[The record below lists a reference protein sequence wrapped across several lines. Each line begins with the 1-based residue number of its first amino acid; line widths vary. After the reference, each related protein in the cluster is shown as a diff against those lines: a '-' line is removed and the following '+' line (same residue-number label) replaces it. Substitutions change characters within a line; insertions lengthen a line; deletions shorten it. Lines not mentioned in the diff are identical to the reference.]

1 MKILSIRLKNL
12 NSLKGEW
19 KIDFTQPPFA
29 ENGLFA
35 ITGPTGA
42 GKTTLLDAICL
53 ALYHQTPRLGQIT
66 NSSNEIMTRGTSEC
80 LAEVEFEV
88 KGTAYRAF
96 WSMRRSR
103 GNVDGNLQ
111 PADAELAE
119 VATGKVLAT
128 QIRQKS
134 EEIEKLTGLD
144 FGRFT
149 KSMMLSQ
156 GNFAAFLNADE
167 NKRAE
172 LLEELTGTEVYGQ
185 ISVKVHEHFS
195 QAKQRLNELQAGA
208 NTFQV
213 LSAEQRQA
221 LQDELNQLQ
230 NKQGGI
236 EQLITTHTS
245 HINWLEKRLSAQ
257 QSQQDA
263 SILNTEA
270 KEAIADAKI
279 DLSLLEKSEP
289 AERLRPNWRRLVEV
303 TQQQTKTN
311 EQLSAQQQTQTKLGV
326 ELTSA
331 ADKLS
336 VAAHSLQSSKQAQ
349 QSQEQLITQQ
359 VMPLDNKISVLA
371 EKHSDKQQALRQL
384 QQQQQE
390 SVSKQQV
397 LTAALTDLNSQHS
410 LAQNYLTEHQAD
422 SAVGEQLSGWNAS
435 VEQLKRDSLSA
446 ETLQKHTVGIDSQL
460 NENIKVKQRLQR
472 QWQNL
477 SERLNLQQAALTEKE
492 AQYQKLTV
500 KTDNISLESGTTELE
515 NQLATINT
523 RWPELHSAQE
533 IQRRCVQLERD
544 KTHSQSELQ
553 SSQTQTEELSTQ
565 RNALVHKY
573 QEQTQRCKDLQQ
585 LVSQEEQL
593 AQYRQ
598 LLKADE
604 ACPLCGATEHPQSSA
619 MAIDIPETV
628 DRKQQADT
636 LLNQLEQDGK
646 AVREKRDS
654 LELKIKQLH
663 TCLAES
669 NTLET
674 ELTTLWQGAVA
685 TLQLNFAINDSHS
698 LQNFELA
705 LKKQFE
711 QVSSQLKLI
720 SQLDKERQA
729 NKEALNITQ
738 RESDKLS
745 SELKLLEQSQQSLQQ
760 SSQKATQEYAQLIE
774 LIDKNR
780 TALLTNITALGY
792 VAPLENELVQWL
804 QAKRKDVT
812 CYQQKMHD
820 KEQISRQL
828 ELKSAEN
835 AVAEKLLQSLDG
847 QLSSEQIQESE
858 LKQQWDD
865 KAKQRHQLFGEQTV
879 ALARENANVKLSTT
893 EQSHQLAIAMHK
905 QIDQQHNDLLAAIKA
920 KTQQQTE
927 LELSLKGLTDK
938 WHALLTNSPFVNQC
952 EFEMALLPE
961 QQRSQLISLKQR
973 LDTQLQRANTLLEQS
988 AAQLNQ
994 LNNIEQAALWQQTSQ
1009 EDVKAQLQQLQTEK
1023 DRLVESRGGI
1033 SSQLSADQKQTSRQQ
1048 TLLDQIEQQTQD
1060 YDQLSYLHG
1069 LIGSANGDKF
1079 RRFAQGLTLDNLVY
1093 LANKQ
1098 LDRIH
1103 GRYLLKRKEEQ
1114 GLALTVLDTWQGDV
1128 ERDTKTLSG
1137 GESFLVSLALALA
1150 LSDLV
1155 SHKTSIDS
1163 LFLDEGFGTLDAET
1177 LDIALDALDN
1187 LNASGKMIGVISH
1200 IEAMKE
1206 RIPTQLR
1213 VTKKSGLGVS
1223 ELDPVFAVR

>member
-19 KIDFTQPPFA
+19 KVDFTQSPFV

-88 KGTAYRAF
+88 QGTAYRAF

-111 PADAELAE
+111 PADAELAQ

-134 EEIEKLTGLD
+134 EAIEKLTGLD

-156 GNFAAFLNADE
+156 GDFAAFLNADE
-167 NKRAE
+167 RQRAE

-185 ISVKVHEHFS
+185 ISIKVHEHYT
-195 QAKQRLNELQAGA
+195 QAKQKLNALQAGA
-208 NTFQV
+208 DTFKV
-213 LSAEQRQA
+213 FTAEQKLAKQNELKQ
-221 LQDELNQLQ
+221 LQDNQAD
-230 NKQGGI
+230 I
-236 EQLITTHTS
+236 EQQIKTHES
-245 HINWLEKRLSAQ
+245 HVNWWDKRLSAQ
-257 QSQQDA
+257 KNQQQA
-263 SILNTEA
+263 TVLNTQA
-270 KEAIADAKI
+270 KQAMADAQV
-279 DLSLLEKSEP
+279 DLSLLEKSDP
-289 AERLRPNWRRLVEV
+289 AERLRPNWQRLVEV
-303 TQQQTKTN
+303 TQQHAKTN
-311 EQLSAQQQTQTKLGV
+311 EQLAAQQQKKSTLGI

-331 ADKLS
+331 ADKLLL
-336 VAAHSLQSSKQAQ
+336 ANQSLQNSKQTQ
-349 QSQEQLITQQ
+349 HNQEQLITEQ
-359 VMPLDNKISVLA
+359 VMPLDSRISTLT
-371 EKHSDKQQALRQL
+371 EKHHDKQQSIRQL
-384 QQQQQE
+384 QQQQQT

-397 LTAALTDLNSQHS
+397 LTTALTGLNEQHAS
-410 LAQNYLTEHQAD
+410 AQNYLTAHQAD
-422 SAVGEQLSGWNAS
+422 STVGAQLSGWS
-435 VEQLKRDSLSA
+435 GTLEQIERDNQSA
-446 ETLQKHTVGIDSQL
+446 QTLQKQTVDTDSQL
-460 NENIKVKQRLQR
+460 NENNKLKLRLQG

-477 SERLNLQQAALTEKE
+477 SERLKQQQAALAEKE
-492 AQYQKLTV
+492 SQYQTLT
-500 KTDNISLESGTTELE
+500 LESDATALE
-515 NQLATINT
+515 NQLAAINN

-533 IQRRCVQLERD
+533 IQRRYAQLEKD
-544 KTHSQSELQ
+544 KTNSQSELHN
-553 SSQTQTEELSTQ
+553 SQTQIEQCNTQ
-565 RNALVHKY
+565 RSALLQKY
-573 QEQTQRCKDLQQ
+573 QEQKQHYKDLQQ

-598 LLKADE
+598 LLQADE
-604 ACPLCGATEHPQSSA
+604 ECPLCGATDHPKSAA
-619 MAIDIPETV
+619 MAVDIPDTV
-628 DRKQQADT
+628 ARKHQAEI

-646 AVREKRDS
+646 AVREKLDT
-654 LELKIKQLH
+654 LELRIKQLQVN
-663 TCLAES
+663 LAEFS
-669 NTLET
+669 TLET
-674 ELTTLWQGAVA
+674 ELVTLWQGRVEI
-685 TLQLNFAINDSHS
+685 LQLDFAINDQQN
-698 LQNFELA
+698 LQA
-705 LKKQFE
+705 FE
-711 QVSSQLKLI
+711 QWLKNQHEQLSKQLKLI
-720 SQLDKERQA
+720 SKLDKERQTKKDA
-729 NKEALNITQ
+729 VNISQ

-745 SELKLLEQSQQSLQQ
+745 SELKLLEQSQQSLQH
-760 SSQKATQEYAQLIE
+760 SSEKATQEYTKLIE
-774 LIDKNR
+774 SIDKNR
-780 TALLTNITALGY
+780 TALITNIVALGY
-792 VAPLENELVQWL
+792 VAPPDHELEKWL
-804 QAKRKDVT
+804 QSKHQDAQRF
-812 CYQQKMHD
+812 QHKMHE
-820 KEQISRQL
+820 KEQLSQHL
-828 ELKSAEN
+828 AGKSAEN
-835 AVAEKLLQSLDG
+835 AAVEQQFLSLVE
-847 QLSSEQIQESE
+847 QLFSMQLDEVK
-858 LKQQWDD
+858 LKQQCDEVT
-865 KAKQRHQLFGEQTV
+865 KQRHQLFGEQTV
-879 ALARENANVKLSTT
+879 ADARESANVKVNTA
-893 EQSHQLAIAMHK
+893 EQAHQLANISHQKIA
-905 QIDQQHNDLLAAIKA
+905 QQHNDLLAVIKA
-920 KTQQQTE
+920 KGQQQTE
-927 LELSLKGLTDK
+927 LDASLKEHNNN
-938 WHALLTNSPFVNQC
+938 WHELLTNSPFVNQA
-952 EFEMALLPE
+952 EFESALLPE
-961 QQRSQLISLKQR
+961 EQRSQLISLKQT
-973 LDTQLQRANTLLEQS
+973 LESHLQRANTLLEQS
-988 AAQLNQ
+988 TAQLDD
-994 LNNIEQAALWQQTSQ
+994 LNCIEEAGSWIKTPQD
-1009 EDVKAQLQQLQTEK
+1009 DVKALLIHLQNEK
-1023 DRLVESRGGI
+1023 DLLVERRGGI
-1033 SSQLSADQKQTSRQQ
+1033 SSQLTADQKETARQQ
-1048 TLLDQIEQQTQD
+1048 ELLAQIEQQRQD

-1213 VTKKSGLGVS
+1213 VIKKSGLGVS
-1223 ELDPVFAVR
+1223 ELDREFAVS

>member
-19 KIDFTQPPFA
+19 KIDFTQSPFV

-88 KGTAYRAF
+88 QGTAYRAF

-134 EEIEKLTGLD
+134 EAIEKLTGLD

-156 GNFAAFLNADE
+156 GDFAAFLNADE
-167 NKRAE
+167 RQRAE
-172 LLEELTGTEVYGQ
+172 LLEELTGTEVYGL
-185 ISVKVHEHFS
+185 ISIKVHEHFS
-195 QAKQRLNELQAGA
+195 QAKQKLNELQVGA

-213 LSAEQRQA
+213 LTAEQKQD
-221 LQDELNQLQ
+221 LQQELNQLQ
-230 NKQGGI
+230 DKQAGI
-236 EQLITTHTS
+236 EQQINTHTN
-245 HINWLEKRLSAQ
+245 HVIWWDKRHSAV
-257 QSQQDA
+257 QSQQNA
-263 SILNTEA
+263 NVLCTEA
-270 KEAIADAKI
+270 KQAMADAKV
-279 DLSLLEKSEP
+279 DLSLLEKSQP
-289 AERLRPNWRRLVEV
+289 AERLRPNWERLVEV
-303 TQQQTKTN
+303 TQQHAKTN
-311 EQLSAQQQTQTKLGV
+311 AQLAAKQETKITLDAELKSTADSLSLAQQ
-326 ELTSA
+326 
-331 ADKLS
+331 
-336 VAAHSLQSSKQAQ
+336 SLQSTKQAQ
-349 QSQEQLITQQ
+349 QSQEQLITAQ
-359 VMPLDNKISVLA
+359 VIPLDSQITTLT
-371 EKHSDKQQALRQL
+371 EKHSDKQQTIRQL
-384 QQQQQE
+384 QQQQQA
-390 SVSKQQV
+390 SASKQRV
-397 LTAALTDLNSQHS
+397 LTAALTGLNEQHT

-435 VEQLKRDSLSA
+435 LEQLERDNQA
-446 ETLQKHTVGIDSQL
+446 AQALQKQTLTIDSQL
-460 NENIKVKQRLQR
+460 SENTKNSLQLQG
-472 QWQNL
+472 QWQKL
-477 SERLNLQQAALTEKE
+477 SERLSQQQTTLTEKE
-492 AQYQKLTV
+492 AQYQALTQ
-500 KTDNISLESGTTELE
+500 NSSLGSDATALE
-515 NQLATINT
+515 NQLAAINN

-533 IQRRCVQLERD
+533 TQRRYVQLDKD
-544 KTHSQSELQ
+544 KTTGHSELLH
-553 SSQTQTEELSTQ
+553 SRTQVEELATQ
-565 RNALVHKY
+565 RNTLLQKW
-573 QEQTQRCKDLQQ
+573 QEQTQHCKDLQQ

-598 LLKADE
+598 LLKEDQE
-604 ACPLCGATEHPQSSA
+604 CPLCGATDHPQPSE

-628 DRKQQADT
+628 TRKHQAET

-646 AVREKRDS
+646 AVRETLDF
-654 LELKIKQLH
+654 LELKIKQLQSRS
-663 TCLAES
+663 AELS
-669 NTLET
+669 NLET
-674 ELTTLWQGAVA
+674 ELTALWQGRVE
-685 TLQLNFAINDSHS
+685 TLQLDFAINDQQS
-698 LQNFELA
+698 LQAFELG
-705 LKKQFE
+705 LKNQLE
-711 QVSSQLKLI
+711 QVSKQLKLI
-720 SQLDKERQA
+720 SQLDKERQT
-729 NKEALNITQ
+729 NKEAVNISQ
-738 RESDKLS
+738 RKSDNLS
-745 SELKLLEQSQQSLQQ
+745 SELKLLEQSQQSLQH
-760 SSQKATQEYAQLIE
+760 SSEKTTQEYTKLIE
-774 LIDKNR
+774 SIDKNR
-780 TALLTNITALGY
+780 TALITNIVALGY
-792 VAPLENELVQWL
+792 VAPPDHELEEWL
-804 QAKRKDVT
+804 QSKRQDAQRF
-812 CYQQKMHD
+812 QQKMHE
-820 KEQISRQL
+820 KEQLSQQL
-828 ELKSAEN
+828 AGKSAEN
-835 AVAEKLLQSLDG
+835 AAAEQQLQSLVE
-847 QLSSEQIQESE
+847 QLFSMQLDEVK
-858 LKQQWDD
+858 LKQQYDE
-865 KAKQRHQLFGEQTV
+865 ATKQRHQLFGEQTV
-879 ALARENANVKLSTT
+879 TDARESANVKVSTA
-893 EQSHQLAIAMHK
+893 EQAHQLANISHQKIA
-905 QIDQQHNDLLAAIKA
+905 QQHNDLLAAIKA
-920 KTQQQTE
+920 KRQQQTE
-927 LELSLKGLTDK
+927 LDASLKEHNNN
-938 WHALLTNSPFVNQC
+938 WHELLTNSHFVNQA
-952 EFEMALLPE
+952 EFESALLSE
-961 QQRSQLISLKQR
+961 EQRSQLISLKQT
-973 LDTQLQRANTLLEQS
+973 LELQLQRANTLLEQS
-988 AAQLNQ
+988 TAQLDE
-994 LNNIEQAALWQQTSQ
+994 LNRIEEAGSWIKIPQD
-1009 EDVKAQLQQLQTEK
+1009 DVKALLIHLQNEK
-1023 DRLVESRGGI
+1023 DMLVERRGGI
-1033 SSQLSADQKQTSRQQ
+1033 TSQLTADQKETARQQ
-1048 TLLDQIEQQTQD
+1048 ALLDQIEQQRQD

-1213 VTKKSGLGVS
+1213 VSKKSGLGLS
-1223 ELDPVFAVR
+1223 ELDRQFAVV

>member
-19 KIDFTQPPFA
+19 KIDFTQSPFA

-185 ISVKVHEHFS
+185 ISVKVHEHHS
-195 QAKQRLNELQAGA
+195 QAKQRLNELQVGA

-213 LSAEQRQA
+213 LTAEQRQA
-221 LQDELNQLQ
+221 LQDEFNQLQ
-230 NKQGGI
+230 NKQAGI
-236 EQLITTHTS
+236 EQHITTHTS
-245 HINWLEKRLSAQ
+245 HINWWDKRLSAQ

-263 SILNTEA
+263 SILNTKA
-270 KEAIADAKI
+270 KQAIADAKV

-289 AERLRPNWRRLVEV
+289 ADRLRPNWQRLVEV
-303 TQQQTKTN
+303 TQQHTKTSEQLAAQLQTKT
-311 EQLSAQQQTQTKLGV
+311 KLAI

-336 VAAHSLQSSKQAQ
+336 VAAQSLQSSKQAQ
-349 QSQEQLITQQ
+349 QTQEQLITQQ
-359 VMPLDNKISVLA
+359 VMPLDNQISALA
-371 EKHSDKQQALRQL
+371 EKHCDKQQAIGQL
-384 QQQQQE
+384 QQHQQE
-390 SVSKQQV
+390 STSKQQV
-397 LTAALTDLNSQHS
+397 LTAGLTDLNAQYS
-410 LAQNYLTEHQAD
+410 LVQNYLTEHQSD
-422 SAVGEQLSGWNAS
+422 SAVGEQLSGWNALL
-435 VEQLKRDSLSA
+435 EQLERDNQSA
-446 ETLQKHTVGIDSQL
+446 QTLQKQSVDIDSQL
-460 NENIKVKQRLQR
+460 NENNKVKQRLQG

-477 SERLNLQQAALTEKE
+477 SERLKQLQTALAEKE
-492 AQYQKLTV
+492 AEFQKLTV
-500 KTDNISLESGTTELE
+500 KTDNTSLELGTTELE
-515 NQLATINT
+515 NQLASINH

-533 IQRRCVQLERD
+533 IQRRYLQLEKD
-544 KTHSQSELQ
+544 KIHSQSELQ
-553 SSQTQTEELSTQ
+553 SSQTQAEELSAQ
-565 RNALVHKY
+565 RNTLVHKY
-573 QEQTQRCKDLQQ
+573 QEQTQHCKDLQQ

-593 AQYRQ
+593 SQYRQ
-598 LLKADE
+598 LLKVDE
-604 ACPLCGATEHPQSSA
+604 ECPLCGATDHPKSST
-619 MAIDIPETV
+619 MAIDIPETL

-646 AVREKRDS
+646 AVREKRDY

-663 TCLAES
+663 TRLAEL

-685 TLQLNFAINDSHS
+685 ILKLNFAINDQHS

-705 LKKQFE
+705 LKKQLE
-711 QVSSQLKLI
+711 QVSNQLKLI

-738 RESDKLS
+738 RENDKLN
-745 SELKLLEQSQQSLQQ
+745 SELKLLEQRQQSLQQ
-760 SSQKATQEYAQLIE
+760 SSQKAMQEYAQLIE

-780 TALLTNITALGY
+780 MALLTNITALGY
-792 VAPLENELVQWL
+792 VAPPENELVQWL
-804 QAKRKDVT
+804 QSKREDVT
-812 CYQQKMHD
+812 RYQQKVHD
-820 KEQISRQL
+820 KEQVSRQI
-828 ELKSAEN
+828 ELKSAEH
-835 AVAEKLLQSLDG
+835 ATAEKLLQSLVG
-847 QLSSEQIQESE
+847 QLSSEQILEAE
-858 LKQQWDD
+858 LKLQWDD

-879 ALARENANVKLSTT
+879 ALARENANIQLSTV
-893 EQSHQLAIAMHK
+893 EQAHQLANSNHK
-905 QIDQQHNDLLAAIKA
+905 QIDQQHSDLLAAIKA
-920 KTQQQTE
+920 KIQQQTE
-927 LELSLKGLTDK
+927 LELSLKELTDK
-938 WHALLTNSPFVNQC
+938 WHALLTNSPFVNQA

-961 QQRSQLISLKQR
+961 EQRSQLISLKQR
-973 LDTQLQRANTLLEQS
+973 LDTQLQRATTLLEQS
-988 AAQLNQ
+988 GAQLNE
-994 LNNIEQAALWQQTSQ
+994 LNNIEDAALWQQTSQ
-1009 EDVKAQLQQLQTEK
+1009 EDVKVLLEQLQTEK

-1033 SSQLSADQKQTSRQQ
+1033 SSQLSADQKETSRQQ
-1048 TLLDQIEQQTQD
+1048 ALLDQIQQQTQN
-1060 YDQLSYLHG
+1060 YDELSYLHG
-1069 LIGSANGDKF
+1069 LIGSASGDKF

-1213 VTKKSGLGVS
+1213 VIKKSGLGVS
-1223 ELDPVFAVR
+1223 ELDREFAVG

>member
-19 KIDFTQPPFA
+19 KIDFTQSPFA

-66 NSSNEIMTRGTSEC
+66 NSSNEIMTRGTAEC

-119 VATGKVLAT
+119 VATGNVLAT

-134 EEIEKLTGLD
+134 EVIEKLTGLD

-185 ISVKVHEHFS
+185 ISVKVHEHHS
-195 QAKQRLNELQAGA
+195 QAKQRLKELQVGA

-213 LSAEQRQA
+213 LSAEQKQA
-221 LQDELNQLQ
+221 LQDEFNQLQ
-230 NKQGGI
+230 NKQTGI
-236 EQLITTHTS
+236 EQHIKTHTD
-245 HINWLEKRLSAQ
+245 HMNWWDKQLSAQ

-263 SILNTEA
+263 SILNTQA
-270 KEAIADAKI
+270 KQAIAAAKI

-289 AERLRPNWRRLVEV
+289 AERLRPNWQRLVEV

-326 ELTSA
+326 DLSSA

-336 VAAHSLQSSKQAQ
+336 VAAQSLQSSKQAQ

-359 VMPLDNKISVLA
+359 VMPLDNQISALA
-371 EKHSDKQQALRQL
+371 EKYSDKQQAIGQL

-390 SVSKQQV
+390 SASKQQL
-397 LTAALTDLNSQHS
+397 LTAALTGLKEQHS

-422 SAVGEQLSGWNAS
+422 SAVSEQLSGWNAS
-435 VEQLKRDSLSA
+435 LQQLERDNLSA
-446 ETLQKHTVGIDSQL
+446 QILQKQTVSIDSQL
-460 NENIKVKQRLQR
+460 NDNNQVKQRLQG

-477 SERLNLQQAALTEKE
+477 SERLNQQQTALAEKE
-492 AQYQKLTV
+492 AAYQSLTH
-500 KTDNISLESGTTELE
+500 ESDASALE
-515 NQLATINT
+515 NQNAHINSL
-523 RWPELHSAQE
+523 WPKLHKVQD
-533 IQRRCVQLERD
+533 IQRRYLQLEKD
-544 KTHSQSELQ
+544 KTSGQNELLASQQQVVEL
-553 SSQTQTEELSTQ
+553 TTQ
-565 RNALVHKY
+565 RNTLVQKY
-573 QEQTQRCKDLQQ
+573 QEQEQVCKDLQQ

-598 LLKADE
+598 LLKTDE
-604 ACPLCGATEHPQSSA
+604 ECPLCGAIEHPKSSA
-619 MAIDIPETV
+619 MAIDIPQTV
-628 DRKQQADT
+628 NRKHQAEI
-636 LLNQLEQDGK
+636 LLEQCKQAGTV
-646 AVREKRDS
+646 VREKLDS
-654 LELKIKQLH
+654 FKLR
-663 TCLAES
+663 A
-669 NTLET
+669 T
-674 ELTTLWQGAVA
+674 ELQTRLADLGALENELVMQWQERVA
-685 TLQLNFAINDSHS
+685 TLQLNFAINDTHS

-705 LKKQFE
+705 LKKQLE
-711 QVSSQLKLI
+711 QVSNQLKLI

-745 SELKLLEQSQQSLQQ
+745 SELKLLEQSQQSLHQN
-760 SSQKATQEYAQLIE
+760 SQKATQEYAQIIE

-780 TALLTNITALGY
+780 TALLNNITSLGY
-792 VAPLENELVQWL
+792 VAPPENEWVQWL
-804 QAKRKDVT
+804 QSKREDVT
-812 CYQQKMHD
+812 LYQHKVHD

-828 ELKSAEN
+828 ELKNAEH

-847 QLSSEQIQESE
+847 QLSSEQIQEAE

-879 ALARENANVKLSTT
+879 ILARENANAQLSNA
-893 EQSHQLAIAMHK
+893 EQSHQLTIATHK
-905 QIDQQHNDLLAAIKA
+905 QIDQQHSDLLAAIKA
-920 KTQQQTE
+920 KIQQQTE
-927 LELSLKGLTDK
+927 LELSLKALTEK
-938 WHALLTNSPFVNQC
+938 WHALLTHSPFVNQG

-988 AAQLNQ
+988 GAQLSQ
-994 LNNIEQAALWQQTSQ
+994 LNAIEQAALWQQTSQ
-1009 EDVKAQLQQLQTEK
+1009 DEVKALLQQLQTEK
-1023 DRLVESRGGI
+1023 DLLVESRGGI

-1048 TLLDQIEQQTQD
+1048 TLLEQIEQQTQD

-1163 LFLDEGFGTLDAET
+1163 LFLDEGFGTLDAQT

-1223 ELDPVFAVR
+1223 ELDREFAVG

>member
-19 KIDFTQPPFA
+19 KIDFTQSPFA

-66 NSSNEIMTRGTSEC
+66 NSSNEIMTRGTAEC

-88 KGTAYRAF
+88 KGKAYRAF

-185 ISVKVHEHFS
+185 ISVKVHEHYS
-195 QAKQRLNELQAGA
+195 QAKQTLSELQVGA
-208 NTFQV
+208 DTFQV
-213 LSAEQRQA
+213 LTSEQKQG
-221 LQDELNQLQ
+221 LQDEVIQLQ
-230 NKQGGI
+230 DKQTSI
-236 EQLITTHTS
+236 EQQIKTHTS
-245 HINWLEKRLSAQ
+245 HMNWWDKRLSAQ
-257 QSQQDA
+257 QSQQA
-263 SILNTEA
+263 ANILNNEA
-270 KEAIADAKI
+270 NQAIADAKI
-279 DLSLLEKSEP
+279 DLSLLKKSEP
-289 AERLRPNWRRLVEV
+289 AERLRPNWQRLVEV
-303 TQQQTKTN
+303 TQQHTKTN

-336 VAAHSLQSSKQAQ
+336 VAAQSLQSSKQAQ
-349 QSQEQLITQQ
+349 QSQEQLIIEQ
-359 VMPLDNKISVLA
+359 VIPLDSQISALA
-371 EKHSDKQQALRQL
+371 EKHSDKQQTIRQL

-390 SVSKQQV
+390 SASKQHV
-397 LTAALTDLNSQHS
+397 LNTELTGLNGQYT
-410 LAQNYLTEHQAD
+410 LAQTYLAEHQAD

-435 VEQLKRDSLSA
+435 LEQLERDNQTA
-446 ETLQKHTVGIDSQL
+446 QTLQKQTAEIKGQL
-460 NENIKVKQRLQR
+460 NEKNKIKQGLQE

-477 SERLNLQQAALTEKE
+477 SERLNQQQTTLAEKE
-492 AQYQKLTV
+492 AQYQSLTH
-500 KTDNISLESGTTELE
+500 ESDVTALE
-515 NQLATINT
+515 NQAAHINNL
-523 RWPELHSAQE
+523 WPELHKAQDT
-533 IQRRCVQLERD
+533 QRRFLQLEKD
-544 KTHSQSELQ
+544 KTSCQNELLTSQQ
-553 SSQTQTEELSTQ
+553 QVHELSTQ
-565 RNALVHKY
+565 RNIIVQKY
-573 QEQTQRCKDLQQ
+573 QEQEQTCKDLQQ

-598 LLKADE
+598 LLKVDE
-604 ACPLCGATEHPQSSA
+604 ECPLCGARDHPKSSA

-628 DRKQQADT
+628 NRKQQAEMLLEQFKQEGTVVREKLDSFKVRATELQTRLVDLGT
-636 LLNQLEQDGK
+636 LENELVMQWQERAATLQLSFVINDQPNLQSFDVELKNQLEQ
-646 AVREKRDS
+646 V
-654 LELKIKQLH
+654 
-663 TCLAES
+663 S
-669 NTLET
+669 N
-674 ELTTLWQGAVA
+674 
-685 TLQLNFAINDSHS
+685 
-698 LQNFELA
+698 
-705 LKKQFE
+705 
-711 QVSSQLKLI
+711 QLKNLK
-720 SQLDKERQA
+720 QLDKERQTL
-729 NKEALNITQ
+729 KEALNITQ

-760 SSQKATQEYAQLIE
+760 NSQKTTEEYTQLIE
-774 LIDKNR
+774 SVDKNR
-780 TALLTNITALGY
+780 TALLTNIVALGY
-792 VAPLENELVQWL
+792 IAPPENELLQWL
-804 QAKRKDVT
+804 QSKRQDIQR
-812 CYQQKMHD
+812 YQHKVQE
-820 KEQISRQL
+820 KELLSQQL
-828 ELKSAEN
+828 AGKSAEN
-835 AVAEKLLQSLDG
+835 AATEQQLNSL
-847 QLSSEQIQESE
+847 SEQLFILQLEE
-858 LKQQWDD
+858 VKLKQQWDD
-865 KAKQRHQLFGEQTV
+865 ATKQRHQLFGKQTV
-879 ALARENANVKLSTT
+879 ALARENANIQLNNA
-893 EQSHQLAIAMHK
+893 EQAHQLAIATHK
-905 QIDQQHNDLLAAIKA
+905 KIDHQHNDLLAAIKA
-920 KTQQQTE
+920 KIQQQTE
-927 LELSLKGLTDK
+927 LELALKELTDK
-938 WHALLTNSPFVNQC
+938 WHELLSNSPFVNQV

-961 QQRSQLISLKQR
+961 QQRSHLINLKQK
-973 LDTQLQRANTLLEQS
+973 LDVQLQRANTLLEQS
-988 AAQLNQ
+988 ATQLNE
-994 LNNIEQAALWQQTSQ
+994 LNNVETAALWQQTPQ
-1009 EDVKAQLQQLQTEK
+1009 DEVKQLLEQQQNKK
-1023 DRLVESRGGI
+1023 DLLVERRGGI
-1033 SSQLSADQKQTSRQQ
+1033 SSQLAADQNETTRQQ
-1048 TLLDQIEQQTQD
+1048 ALLDQIEQQKQD

-1069 LIGSANGDKF
+1069 LIGSASGDKF

-1223 ELDPVFAVR
+1223 ELDPVFAVG

>member
-19 KIDFTQPPFA
+19 KIDFTQSPFA

-66 NSSNEIMTRGTSEC
+66 NTSNEIMTRGTAEC

-111 PADAELAE
+111 SADAELAE

-134 EEIEKLTGLD
+134 EYIEKLTGLD

-156 GNFAAFLNADE
+156 GDFAAFLNADE
-167 NKRAE
+167 KQRAE

-185 ISVKVHEHFS
+185 ISIKVHEQHS
-195 QAKQRLNELQAGA
+195 QAKQKLNELQVGA
-208 NTFQV
+208 NTFQ
-213 LSAEQRQA
+213 LLTPEQKQV
-221 LQDELNQLQ
+221 LQDELKQQQ
-230 NKQGGI
+230 NKQTDI
-236 EQLITTHTS
+236 EQRIKTHTN
-245 HINWLEKRLSAQ
+245 HVNWWEKLLSAK

-263 SILNTEA
+263 NALTVEA
-270 KEAIADAKI
+270 KQVIIDAKV
-279 DLSLLEKSEP
+279 DLDLLEKSEP
-289 AERLRPNWRRLVEV
+289 AERLRPNWQRLAEV
-303 TQQQTKTN
+303 TQQHTKN
-311 EQLSAQQQTQTKLGV
+311 NGQLADQQEKKARLEK

-336 VAAHSLQSSKQAQ
+336 LAEQSLQDSKQAQ
-349 QSQEQLITQQ
+349 KSQEQLITEQ
-359 VMPLDNKISVLA
+359 VIPLDSQISALA
-371 EKHSDKQQALRQL
+371 EKYNDKQQTIRQL
-384 QQQQQE
+384 QQQMQE
-390 SVSKQQV
+390 SATKQQLLSTE
-397 LTAALTDLNSQHS
+397 LTSLNGQYS
-410 LAQNYLTEHQAD
+410 LAHNYLTEHQAD

-435 VEQLKRDSLSA
+435 LEQIERDDQTA
-446 ETLQKHTVGIDSQL
+446 QKLQKQTVDIDSQL
-460 NENIKVKQRLQR
+460 FEKDKVKQSLQE
-472 QWQNL
+472 QWKNL
-477 SERLNLQQAALTEKE
+477 SERLKQQQATLLEKE
-492 AQYQKLTV
+492 TWYQSLT
-500 KTDNISLESGTTELE
+500 SESDATALE
-515 NQLATINT
+515 NQVAHLNNL
-523 RWPELHSAQE
+523 WPELHKAQDT
-533 IQRRCVQLERD
+533 QRRYLQLEKD
-544 KTHSQSELQ
+544 KASYQNELVTNQ
-553 SSQTQTEELSTQ
+553 QQVDNLSTQ
-565 RNALVHKY
+565 RNTLVQKY
-573 QEQTQRCKDLQQ
+573 QEQEQVCKDLQQ
-585 LVSQEEQL
+585 LVSQEAQL
-593 AQYRQ
+593 VQYRQ

-604 ACPLCGATEHPQSSA
+604 ECPLCGSSEHPKSSA

-628 DRKQQADT
+628 NRRQQAEI
-636 LLNQLEQDGK
+636 LLEQCKQEGT
-646 AVREKRDS
+646 AIREKLDS
-654 LELKIKQLH
+654 FKARATEL
-663 TCLAES
+663 LARLADLG
-669 NTLET
+669 TLEN
-674 ELTTLWQGAVA
+674 ELATQWHERAV
-685 TLQLNFAINDSHS
+685 TLQLNFVINDQPS
-698 LQNFELA
+698 LQNFDLG
-705 LKKQFE
+705 LKSQLE
-711 QVSSQLKLI
+711 QVSNQLQQLKQ
-720 SQLDKERQA
+720 SDKERQT
-729 NKEALNITQ
+729 NKEALTITL
-738 RESDKLS
+738 RESDQLGN
-745 SELKLLEQSQQSLQQ
+745 ELKLLEQSQHSLQQ
-760 SSQKATQEYAQLIE
+760 SSQKTIQEYTQLIE
-774 LIDKNR
+774 SIDKNR
-780 TALLTNITALGY
+780 TALLTNIVALGY
-792 VAPLENELVQWL
+792 IAPPECELAQWL
-804 QAKRKDVT
+804 QSKRQDVQRFQGELQIKERLS
-812 CYQQKMHD
+812 QQ
-820 KEQISRQL
+820 L
-828 ELKSAEN
+828 AGKSAEH
-835 AVAEKLLQSLDG
+835 AVMEE
-847 QLSSEQIQESE
+847 QLKSSSEQLFSLQLEE
-858 LKQQWDD
+858 VKFKQQWDD
-865 KAKQRHQLFGEQTV
+865 ASKQRHQFFGEQTV
-879 ALARENANVKLSTT
+879 ALARENANNQLNNA
-893 EQSHQLAIAMHK
+893 EQTYQLAIATHK
-905 QIDQQHNDLLAAIKA
+905 QIDQQHSDLLAVIKA
-920 KTQQQTE
+920 KIQQQTE
-927 LELSLKGLTDK
+927 LERSLKELSDK
-938 WHALLTNSPFVNQC
+938 WHELLTHSPFVNQG

-961 QQRSQLISLKQR
+961 QQRSHLLSLKQK
-973 LDTQLQRANTLLEQS
+973 LDIQLQRANTLLEQS
-988 AAQLNQ
+988 VAQLAE
-994 LNNIEQAALWQQTSQ
+994 LNNAESAVLWQQTPQ
-1009 EDVKAQLQQLQTEK
+1009 DEVKLLLQQLQTEK
-1023 DRLVESRGGI
+1023 DTVVERRGGI
-1033 SSQLSADQKQTSRQQ
+1033 SSQLSADDNETSRQQ
-1048 TLLDQIEQQTQD
+1048 ALLDQIQQQTQD

-1163 LFLDEGFGTLDAET
+1163 LFLDEGFGTLDSET

-1223 ELDPVFAVR
+1223 ALDSVYAVL

>member
-19 KIDFTQPPFA
+19 KIDFTQSPFA

-66 NSSNEIMTRGTSEC
+66 NASNEIMTRGTSEC

-88 KGTAYRAF
+88 QGKAYRAF

-128 QIRQKS
+128 QIRQKN

-185 ISVKVHEHFS
+185 VSMKVHEHHS
-195 QAKQRLNELQAGA
+195 QAKQKLHALQVGA

-213 LSAEQRQA
+213 LSAEQKHVLQQQLKQ
-221 LQDELNQLQ
+221 LQD
-230 NKQGGI
+230 KQTDT
-236 EQLITTHTS
+236 EQQIKTHES
-245 HINWLEKRLSAQ
+245 HVNWWDKRLSAQ
-257 QSQQDA
+257 QNQLDA
-263 SILNTEA
+263 SKLNTEA
-270 KEAIADAKI
+270 KQAIADAQVE
-279 DLSLLEKSEP
+279 LTLLEKSEP
-289 AERLRPNWRRLVEV
+289 AERLRPSWERLVEV
-303 TQQQTKTN
+303 TQQHTSTHEQMAGQHETKTV
-311 EQLSAQQQTQTKLGV
+311 LSV

-336 VAAHSLQSSKQAQ
+336 LTAQSLQSSKQAQ
-349 QSQEQLITQQ
+349 QSQEQLITEKVQ
-359 VMPLDNKISVLA
+359 PLDSQISALT
-371 EKHSDKQQALRQL
+371 EKHSDKQQAICQL

-390 SVSKQQV
+390 SARKQQV
-397 LTAALTDLNSQHS
+397 LTAALTGLNAQHS
-410 LAQNYLTEHQAD
+410 LVQNYLAEHHAD
-422 SAVGEQLSGWNAS
+422 SAVGTQLSGWSAS
-435 VEQLKRDSLSA
+435 LEQLERDNQA
-446 ETLQKHTVGIDSQL
+446 AQILQKQTVDIDRQR
-460 NENIKVKQRLQR
+460 NENITAKQRLQG

-477 SERLNLQQAALTEKE
+477 SERLNQQQTALAEKE
-492 AQYQKLTV
+492 TAYQSLTH
-500 KTDNISLESGTTELE
+500 ESDASALE
-515 NQLATINT
+515 NQTAHINSL
-523 RWPELHSAQE
+523 WPELHKAQD
-533 IQRRCVQLERD
+533 IQRRYLQLEKD
-544 KTHSQSELQ
+544 KTSGQNELLASQQQVDEL
-553 SSQTQTEELSTQ
+553 TTQ
-565 RNALVHKY
+565 RNTLVQKY
-573 QEQTQRCKDLQQ
+573 QEQEQVCKDLQQ

-598 LLKADE
+598 LLKTDE
-604 ACPLCGATEHPQSSA
+604 ACPLCGAIEHPKSPA
-619 MAIDIPETV
+619 MAIDIPQTV
-628 DRKQQADT
+628 NRKHQAEI
-636 LLNQLEQDGK
+636 LLEQCKQAGTV
-646 AVREKRDS
+646 VREKLDS
-654 LELKIKQLH
+654 FKVR
-663 TCLAES
+663 A
-669 NTLET
+669 T
-674 ELTTLWQGAVA
+674 ELQTRLADLGALKNELVMQWQGTVA
-685 TLQLNFAINDSHS
+685 SLQLNFAINDTQS
-698 LQNFELA
+698 LQAFERA
-705 LKKQFE
+705 LKKQLE
-711 QVSSQLKLI
+711 QVSNQLKLI
-720 SQLDKERQA
+720 SQLDKARQA
-729 NKEALNITQ
+729 NKEALNMTQ

-745 SELKLLEQSQQSLQQ
+745 GELKLLEQSQESLQQ
-760 SSQKATQEYAQLIE
+760 SSQKTTQDYAQLIE
-774 LIDKNR
+774 LVDKNR

-792 VAPLENELVQWL
+792 VAPLENEWVQWL
-804 QAKRKDVT
+804 QSKREDVT
-812 CYQQKMHD
+812 RYQQKMHD

-828 ELKSAEN
+828 ELKSAEH
-835 AVAEKLLQSLDG
+835 ATSEKLLQSLDG
-847 QLSSEQIQESE
+847 QLSSEQLQEAE

-865 KAKQRHQLFGEQTV
+865 NAKQRHQLFGKQTV
-879 ALARENANVKLSTT
+879 ALARENANVQLSTA
-893 EQSHQLAIAMHK
+893 EQAHHLAMTTHK
-905 QIDQQHNDLLAAIKA
+905 QIEQQYSDLLAAIKA
-920 KTQQQTE
+920 KIQQQTE
-927 LELSLKGLTDK
+927 LELSLKALTDK
-938 WHALLTNSPFVNQC
+938 WYALLTSSPFVHQG

-973 LDTQLQRANTLLEQS
+973 LDTQLQRANTLLEKS
-988 AAQLNQ
+988 GAQLDE
-994 LNNIEQAALWQQTSQ
+994 LNAIEEATLWLQTPQQ
-1009 EDVKAQLQQLQTEK
+1009 DVKVLLQQLQSEK
-1023 DRLVESRGGI
+1023 DLLVERRGGI
-1033 SSQLSADQKQTSRQQ
+1033 SNQLSADQKQTSRQQ
-1048 TLLDQIEQQTQD
+1048 ALLDQIEQQRQD

-1114 GLALTVLDTWQGDV
+1114 GLALTVLDTWQGDA

-1223 ELDPVFAVR
+1223 ELDPVFAVK